1 VGGED
6 RVIFHLL
13 PALIGAGAVLGLV
26 VLVVCAVVAGGRA
39 DDRIDRWSNQ

>member
-1 VGGED
+1 
-6 RVIFHLL
+6 VILLL

-39 DDRIDRWSNQ
+39 DDRMERWSDR